1 MVSTTPNDQTR
12 CGNDYGWTMFEG
24 ARCND
29 GYEGYPGDDC
39 AGLDRA
45 NYAFPVFQYCHFDYD
60 SSAEEFDACGD
71 RSITGLSIMG
81 ETDTDK
87 TDRSIA
93 DPSAS
98 LKTHTVQ
105 HNLHTCLRQLHTYFE
120 ATPKG

>member
-1 MVSTTPNDQTR
+1 
-12 CGNDYGWTMFEG
+12 MFEG

-81 ETDTDK
+81 ETDKQDTSC
-87 TDRSIA
+87 RSI
-93 DPSAS
+93 S
-98 LKTHTVQ
+98 LKTHTY
-105 HNLHTCLRQLHTYFE
+105 LHTHLFAP
-120 ATPKG
+120 AT